1 MGAKPARC
9 LFDALPF
16 ARAGRASLS
25 VIFKRREGVTLLVDR
40 LRMRS
45 SMSGKAVE
53 TTSHSA
59 APPQVGSARSE

>member
-45 SMSGKAVE
+45 RCPEKQSRLPLI
-53 TTSHSA
+53 
-59 APPQVGSARSE
+59 APHRRK